1 MKKQLFIMAALLG
14 GSGLVHAQSSVTL
27 YGIINEA
34 ITYSSNQGG
43 HSAVQLTGNGE
54 YGSRWG
60 LRGSEDLGGGTRA
73 IFTLENGFSP
83 TSGALGQNNR
93 MFGRQAF
100 VGFSN
105 ADYGTLTFGRQY
117 DAIVG
122 TLQTMTSNGAW
133 GGVMFS
139 HPYDNDNTDDYLRV
153 NNSIKYVS
161 PNMKGFTGTA
171 MYALSNAPGAFAN
184 NRMWSLGGIY
194 TQGAFSIAAAYSLYD
209 EPGVNTTATV
219 NTNGAITCCDAP
231 ITSKREQ
238 IAGLGASY
246 VVGPA
251 KLSLMYSNAIYNNV
265 GTTLT
270 SGVNYRF
277 NNYEANARFTLNP
290 SLFFGMAYTYTSDDI
305 TGGPNGPAQVHWH
318 QVNLLVDKFISKRT
332 SFYTELIFLRAAGGG
347 FARPTGAPLPAT
359 SGGLLASQIQTMTAS
374 SGQNQAVFSVGLVHK
389 F

>member
-1 MKKQLFIMAALLG
+1 MG

-60 LRGSEDLGGGTRA
+60 LRGAEDLGGGTKA
-73 IFTLENGFSP
+73 IFTLENGFNP
-83 TSGALGQNNR
+83 VSGALGQNNR

-105 ADYGTLTFGRQY
+105 LTYGTLTFGRQY

-161 PNMKGFTGTA
+161 PNLKGFTGTA
-171 MYALSNAPGAFAN
+171 MYAFSNAPGAFAN
-184 NRMWSLGGIY
+184 NRMWSVGGIY
-194 TQGAFSIAAAYSLYD
+194 SLGAFSIAAAYSLYD
-209 EPGVNTTATV
+209 EPGVNTTANV

-238 IAGLGASY
+238 IAGIGASY
-246 VVGPA
+246 VIGPA

-270 SGVNYRF
+270 SGINYRF
-277 NNYEANARFTLNP
+277 NNYEANARFTLDP
-290 SLFFGMAYTYTSDDI
+290 TLFFGMAYTYTSDDI
-305 TGGPNGPAQVHWH
+305 TGGPGGPAQVHWH
-318 QVNLLVDKFISKRT
+318 QVNLLVDKFLSKRT
-332 SFYTELIFLRAAGGG
+332 SLYTEVIYLRAAGGG
-347 FARPTGAPLPAT
+347 FPRPTGGPLPAT
-359 SGGLLASQIQTMTAS
+359 SNGLLASQIQTMLPS
-374 SGQNQAVFSVGLVHK
+374 SGQSQTVVSVGLVHK